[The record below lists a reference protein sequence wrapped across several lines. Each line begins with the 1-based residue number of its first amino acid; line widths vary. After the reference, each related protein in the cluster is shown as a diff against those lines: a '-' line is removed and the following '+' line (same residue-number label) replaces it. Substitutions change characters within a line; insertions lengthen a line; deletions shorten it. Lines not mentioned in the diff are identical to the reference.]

1 MELDALATSRDPG
14 CGAEAAL
21 LASVTR
27 ALGLYVRDAEPA
39 SLFQEMLGDLLSL
52 TGSEYGYIAEAR
64 TDEDG
69 AAYLR
74 TWAIT
79 NIAWDDATRALYDER
94 VVHGQGLEFRNL
106 DTLFGWG
113 LRTGEVVLTNDA
125 VHDERAGGVPAGHT
139 PLRSYLALPIVRG
152 DQVVGQAGVANR
164 PGGYDEALVAYL
176 DPFVTALGN
185 LIEGYRSDQE
195 RREAQAA
202 LARSERE
209 LQALI
214 GHLSDV
220 VTVLEPDGS
229 WRYSSLAGT
238 RLLGYPRGYDVPI
251 FDLLHDDDR
260 EPAARALEEVLA
272 GERGPEVPIELRVRA
287 ADGTFHRLE
296 MFGEDL
302 RDDPAIHGVLI
313 TSHDVTERRA
323 AEHRLEVAL
332 AQLGALVTSLRDAL
346 LFVDDT
352 GRVVYANQA
361 FCDAFGF
368 EGGPSTVTGRSI
380 VDLRSAATRVV
391 ADPEEFVARVEAIYA
406 AWEPVSDEELLLRD
420 GRTLARDYVPVPLD
434 AVRRGHLWLYRDIT
448 ERKALEAQRTLAL
461 DQQRA
466 ARAAIE
472 EQNRSLRE
480 LASLKD
486 EFVATVSHELRT
498 PVTAVASFAGLLQ
511 DDAVDLPEEQRE
523 FAAIIERNA
532 SRLLHLV
539 DDLLLLGRLE
549 SGQLPVQP
557 GPVDLAAHLDVA
569 VASIRPAADAGGVTV
584 TAKVPPGPP
593 VRADAQ
599 RLDQVLANLLS
610 NAVKFTPDGGAVTVE
625 ARHEPDGWVLEV
637 RDTGV
642 GIPEAEQATIFRR
655 FTRGSNADDRVPG
668 SGLGLVITRAIV
680 ERHGGTIDLT
690 SVQDEGTTVVVRLP
704 DEAPSEEVGP

>member
-1 MELDALATSRDPG
+1 M
-14 CGAEAAL
+14 
-21 LASVTR
+21 
-27 ALGLYVRDAEPA
+27 
-39 SLFQEMLGDLLSL
+39 
-52 TGSEYGYIAEAR
+52 
-64 TDEDG
+64 
-69 AAYLR
+69 
-74 TWAIT
+74 
-79 NIAWDDATRALYDER
+79 
-94 VVHGQGLEFRNL
+94 
-106 DTLFGWG
+106 
-113 LRTGEVVLTNDA
+113 
-125 VHDERAGGVPAGHT
+125 
-139 PLRSYLALPIVRG
+139 
-152 DQVVGQAGVANR
+152 VGQIGVANR
-164 PGGYDEALVAYL
+164 PGGYDRDLVAYL
-176 DPFVTALGN
+176 DPFTTALGN
-185 LIEGYRSDQE
+185 LIEGYRSERE
-195 RREAQAA
+195 RREAEAA
-202 LARSERE
+202 LARSEGE
-209 LQALI
+209 LQALV

-238 RLLGYPRGYDVPI
+238 RLLGYPKGYDVPI
-251 FDLLHDDDR
+251 FDLLHEDDR
-260 EPAARALEEVLA
+260 APAAQALEEVLA
-272 GERGPEVPIELRVRA
+272 GQRGPEVPIELRVRA
-287 ADGTFHRLE
+287 ADGTFHLLE
-296 MFGEDL
+296 MVGEDL

-361 FCDAFGF
+361 FCDAFAF
-368 EGGPSTVTGRSI
+368 TGGPGAVVGRP
-380 VDLRSAATRVV
+380 VEDLRPHAAAVV
-391 ADPEEFVARVEAIYA
+391 ADPAAFAARVEAIYT
-406 AWEPVSDEELLLRD
+406 AWAPVGDEEISLAD

-434 AVRRGHLWLYRDIT
+434 PVRRGHLWLYRDIT
-448 ERKALEAQRTLAL
+448 ERKALDAQRSLAL
-461 DQQRA
+461 EQQRA

-480 LASLKD
+480 LTSLKD

-511 DDAVDLPEEQRE
+511 EDAADLPEEQRE

-532 SRLLHLV
+532 TRLLHLV

-549 SGQLPVQP
+549 SGQLPVRP
-557 GPVDLAAHLDVA
+557 GQVDLAAHVQAA
-569 VASIRPAADAGGVTV
+569 VASVGPLAEAGDVTV
-584 TAKVPPGPP
+584 TAEVADGPP

-610 NAVKFTPDGGAVTVE
+610 NAVKFTPCGGRVDVRGHRDGSAW
-625 ARHEPDGWVLEV
+625 AIEV

-642 GIPEAEQATIFRR
+642 GIPAAEQATIFRR
-655 FTRGSNADDRVPG
+655 FTRGSNADERVPG

-680 ERHGGTIDLT
+680 ERHGGDISLT

-704 DEAPSEEVGP
+704 DDGPPEEVGP